1 MPERVFGSRQRFHEP
16 GICADRSRWRRSSPG
31 ELPAARFNDRARK
44 STKRNRCGHPRIG
57 RAVVMRLVDQKPALC
72 PPREVRKQL
81 TAAVN
86 LDGVGA
92 AAHLNHALA

>member
-1 MPERVFGSRQRFHEP
+1 
-16 GICADRSRWRRSSPG
+16 
-31 ELPAARFNDRARK
+31 
-44 STKRNRCGHPRIG
+44 
-57 RAVVMRLVDQKPALC
+57 MRLVDQKPALC

-81 TAAVN
+81 TAAAN